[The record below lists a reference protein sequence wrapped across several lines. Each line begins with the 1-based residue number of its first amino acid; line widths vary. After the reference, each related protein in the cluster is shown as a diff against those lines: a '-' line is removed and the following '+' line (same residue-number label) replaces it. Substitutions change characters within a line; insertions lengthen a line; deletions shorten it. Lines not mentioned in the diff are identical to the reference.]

1 MIYDIPLPRLLDQNM
16 QETRRIHVLDASL
29 ELSNTPLSTA
39 KLILSKTDTLE
50 IRQWVS
56 MYTEMGFAGIFRVRA
71 PSHNYRLD
79 EKEYVL
85 DHGIAELGDY
95 VIRTEIEIENTAA
108 STALT
113 QIFASYGGTLWQLGT
128 VAATDTISYSG
139 SGDNVLSALLNIM
152 NQLPGYELDLDQS
165 SLPWTVSVIAKP
177 QTISGEGRLA
187 RNVKSCRISEDDQ
200 NLCTRIIS
208 PDLPNGVLEADT
220 ISIYGP
226 VERYVGKAAE
236 TSQAQFEADCARYLA
251 QHKHP
256 LLSITIDLQVLQQ
269 ITGEPLDGV
278 TLGSL
283 YRLALP
289 DYNITQDETVER
301 LYWPSIYGN
310 PGAVQVTLAN
320 EELTLSSAY
329 ASASKA
335 IEKTTRET
343 QKNTYRWIAADEH
356 ITKYGTILHAAG
368 LEIDPH
374 GVWLYAGED
383 GPNYALG
390 ASFKVQADAI
400 SSEVSRATNAE
411 SGLSGSISTVKQTAD
426 SVSLEVRN
434 ARAGEA
440 TLGARFA
447 VVVNQIVSEVTDRTN
462 ADSALSSRIT
472 QTAES
477 ITSEVERA
485 TNAESG
491 LSGSISTVK
500 QTADSVSAE
509 VRNARGDSATLVA
522 RLTVLNN
529 AITSEVTDR
538 TDADSALSSRITQ
551 TADAITSEVSR
562 ATNAESGLSGSIST
576 VKQTADSVSAEVRN
590 ARGDSATLVARLQVL
605 SDAITS
611 EVSRA
616 ENAES
621 GLSGSISTVKQTAD
635 SVSAEVANARGE
647 SATLVARLQVLNNAI
662 TSEVS
667 DRTNA
672 ESALSS
678 RITQNADAIT
688 SKVSAGEI
696 ASTINQT
703 AQEVLI
709 QASKINL
716 NGYVTAS
723 QLNSTLSEAR
733 YVYATS
739 LDVSGTLWYKDRS
752 AGWMS
757 QKVVTGLS
765 TTTATFLDTNGAMK
779 TIRYLTSTPS
789 TTTIYYLGESG
800 AA

>member
-472 QTAES
+472 QTA
-477 ITSEVERA
+477 
-485 TNAESG
+485 
-491 LSGSISTVK
+491 
-500 QTADSVSAE
+500 
-509 VRNARGDSATLVA
+509 
-522 RLTVLNN
+522 
-529 AITSEVTDR
+529 
-538 TDADSALSSRITQ
+538 
-551 TADAITSEVSR
+551 DAITSEVSR

>member
-576 VKQTADSVSAEVRN
+576 VKQTADSVSAEV
-590 ARGDSATLVARLQVL
+590 
-605 SDAITS
+605 
-611 EVSRA
+611 
-616 ENAES
+616 
-621 GLSGSISTVKQTAD
+621 
-635 SVSAEVANARGE
+635 ANARGE